1 MNTQTAK
8 PALDRGEITV
18 RLYQIRNIANLMAL
32 CPEGKAEVYVL
43 QDVVGHVSDMIQALI
58 EDIDN

>member
-1 MNTQTAK
+1 MNAQTAK
-8 PALDRGEITV
+8 PAPDREEITS

-43 QDVVGHVSDMIQALI
+43 QDVVGHVSDMIQTLI
-58 EDIDN
+58 EDLDN